1 MNSTLS
7 TTRSN
12 RELLE
17 TNRRFY
23 DVLWSDA
30 HLIEPERFNTW
41 PLVRS
46 FVPQSRRRLE
56 VAPGLRPRL
65 PIQGTQFVDISA
77 PALARLRE
85 RGASVVRGTISSLPF
100 PAGTFD
106 LVCAFDIV
114 EHVDDDD
121 LALRELSRVAAADA
135 TVLLSAPVHPSRWT
149 AFDELVGHRRRY
161 EPVKLLA
168 KLAKHGLPVERSAVY
183 GMRPRSSHLAN
194 FGMWGLTH
202 RRERAMWWYN
212 RVMMPLAV
220 RFEKKL
226 ALAPGMIDTEK
237 VDEVLLVC
245 RRDSVARSKVAIA
258 GQDPG
263 RAGSASNSEGAV
275 ALARKGLRA

>member
-1 MNSTLS
+1 MNSMLS
-7 TTRSN
+7 KTRSD

-17 TNRRFY
+17 ANRRFY

-30 HLIEPERFNTW
+30 RLIEPERFNTW

-65 PIQGTQFVDISA
+65 PIEGTQFVDISA

-85 RGASVVRGTISSLPF
+85 RGASVVRGIVSSLPF

-121 LALRELSRVAAADA
+121 LALHELSRVAAADA
-135 TVLLSAPVHPSRWT
+135 AVLLSAPLHPSRWT

-161 EPVKLLA
+161 EPVELLA
-168 KLAKHGLPVERSAVY
+168 KLAEHGLSVERSAVY
-183 GMRPRSSHLAN
+183 GMRPRSSHLVN
-194 FGMWGLTH
+194 LGMWGLTH
-202 RRERAMWWYN
+202 RRDRAMWWYN

-220 RFEKKL
+220 RFQRKL
-226 ALAPGMIDTEK
+226 TLAPGMVDTEK

-245 RRDSVARSKVAIA
+245 RSDGAAR
-258 GQDPG
+258 
-263 RAGSASNSEGAV
+263 
-275 ALARKGLRA
+275 

>member
-1 MNSTLS
+1 MNSVLS
-7 TTRSN
+7 KTRSD

-17 TNRRFY
+17 ANRRFY
-23 DVLWSDA
+23 DVLWTDA
-30 HLIEPERFNTW
+30 RLIEPERFNTW

-46 FVPQSRRRLE
+46 FIPQSRRRLE

-65 PIQGTQFVDISA
+65 PIEGTHFVDISA
-77 PALARLRE
+77 PALARLRA
-85 RGASVVRGTISSLPF
+85 RGASVVRGAISSLPF
-100 PAGTFD
+100 PAATFD

-121 LALRELSRVAAADA
+121 LALHELSRVAAADA
-135 TVLLSAPVHPSRWT
+135 AVLLSAPLDPSRWS

-161 EPVKLLA
+161 EPVELLA
-168 KLAKHGLPVERSAVY
+168 KLAEHGLSVERSAVY
-183 GMRPRSSHLAN
+183 GMRPRSSHLVN
-194 FGMWGLTH
+194 LGMWVLTH

-212 RVMMPLAV
+212 RVMMPLAL

-226 ALAPGMIDTEK
+226 ALAPGMIDTEN

-245 RRDSVARSKVAIA
+245 RRDSAARSKAAIA

-263 RAGSASNSEGAV
+263 RADSAPNSEAAV
-275 ALARKGLRA
+275 ALDGKGVRA

>member
-1 MNSTLS
+1 MNSRLS
-7 TTRSN
+7 GIRSS

-17 TNRRFY
+17 ANRRFY
-23 DVLWSDA
+23 DVLWTDA
-30 HLIEPERFNTW
+30 RLIEPERFNTW

-65 PIQGTQFVDISA
+65 PIEGTQFVDISA

-85 RGASVVRGTISSLPF
+85 RGASVVRGGISSLPF
-100 PAGTFD
+100 AASTFD

-121 LALRELSRVAAADA
+121 IALHELARVAAADA
-135 TVLLSAPVHPSRWT
+135 TVLISVPLDPSRWT

-161 EPVKLLA
+161 EPVKLLT
-168 KLAKHGLPVERSAVY
+168 KLAEHGLLVERSAVY
-183 GMRPRSSHLAN
+183 GMRPRSSHLVN

-202 RRERAMWWYN
+202 QRERAMWWYN

-220 RFEKKL
+220 RFERKL
-226 ALAPGMIDTEK
+226 TLVQGMVDTEK

-245 RRDSVARSKVAIA
+245 RRDSAASPEVAIA
-258 GQDPG
+258 VRDHG
-263 RAGSASNSEGAV
+263 RAG
-275 ALARKGLRA
+275 

>member
-7 TTRSN
+7 KTRSD

-17 TNRRFY
+17 ANRQFY
-23 DVLWSDA
+23 DVLWTDA
-30 HLIEPERFNTW
+30 RLIEPERLNTW
-41 PLVRS
+41 PLVRAL
-46 FVPQSRRRLE
+46 VPQSRRRLE

-65 PIQGTQFVDISA
+65 PIEGTQFVDISA
-77 PALARLRE
+77 PALTRLRE
-85 RGASVVRGTISSLPF
+85 RGASVVRGAVSSLPF
-100 PAGTFD
+100 PTGTFD

-121 LALRELSRVAAADA
+121 LALHELSRVAAADA
-135 TVLLSAPVHPSRWT
+135 AVLLSAPLDPSRWT

-161 EPVKLLA
+161 EPMKLLA
-168 KLAKHGLPVERSAVY
+168 KLAEHGLSVERSAVY
-183 GMRPRSSHLAN
+183 GMRPRSSRLVN
-194 FGMWGLTH
+194 LGMWGLIH

-226 ALAPGMIDTEK
+226 ALAPGMVDTEN

-245 RRDSVARSKVAIA
+245 RRDSAARSKVAIA

-263 RAGSASNSEGAV
+263 RAGSTSNSESAV
-275 ALARKGLRA
+275 ALARKGVRV

>member
-1 MNSTLS
+1 MPSKASSDL
-7 TTRSN
+7 
-12 RELLE
+12 ELLE
-17 TNRRFY
+17 ANRRFY
-23 DVLWSDA
+23 DTLWSDA
-30 HLIEPERFNTW
+30 RLVEPERFNTW

-46 FVPQSRRRLE
+46 FIPQSRRRLE

-65 PIQGTQFVDISA
+65 PIEGTQFLDISA

-85 RGASVVRGTISSLPF
+85 RGAGVVQGAVSSLPF

-121 LALRELSRVAAADA
+121 LALHELSRVAAADA
-135 TVLLSAPVHPSRWT
+135 TVLLSAPLDPSRWT

-161 EPVKLLA
+161 KPEELLA
-168 KLAKHGLPVERSAVY
+168 KLAEHGLSVERSAVY
-183 GMRPRSSHLAN
+183 GMRPRSSWLAN
-194 FGMWGLTH
+194 LGMWGLTH

-220 RFEKKL
+220 RFQKKL
-226 ALAPGMIDTEK
+226 ALVPGMVDTER

-245 RRDSVARSKVAIA
+245 RRDGGARFSPSLLV
-258 GQDPG
+258 Q
-263 RAGSASNSEGAV
+263 ASDV
-275 ALARKGLRA
+275 IQ

>member
-1 MNSTLS
+1 MNSKLS
-7 TTRSN
+7 KTRSD
-12 RELLE
+12 RELLD
-17 TNRRFY
+17 TNRGFY
-23 DVLWSDA
+23 DVLWTDA
-30 HLIEPERFNTW
+30 RLIEPERFNTW
-41 PLVRS
+41 PLVCS

-65 PIQGTQFVDISA
+65 PIEGTQFVDISA

-85 RGASVVRGTISSLPF
+85 RGASVVRGAVSSLPF

-121 LALRELSRVAAADA
+121 LALHELSRVAATDA
-135 TVLLSAPVHPSRWT
+135 AVLLSAPLDPSRWT

-161 EPVKLLA
+161 EPVELLA
-168 KLAKHGLPVERSAVY
+168 KLAEHGLSVERSAVY
-183 GMRPRSSHLAN
+183 GMRPRSSLLVN
-194 FGMWGLTH
+194 LGMWGLTH
-202 RRERAMWWYN
+202 QRERAMWWYN
-212 RVMMPLAV
+212 RVIMPLAV

-226 ALAPGMIDTEK
+226 ALAPGMVDTEK

-245 RRDSVARSKVAIA
+245 RRDSAARSKVAIA

-263 RAGSASNSEGAV
+263 RSGSASNSEAAV
-275 ALARKGLRA
+275 ALARKEVRA